1 MTENIDAEV
10 SGDKAPQIR
19 EDLNGAVDRAVHH
32 AMKVGRHGVLVT
44 QHTNTFYTVTLS
56 KDVPTDK
63 STNGG

>member
-1 MTENIDAEV
+1 VTKHLRSV
-10 SGDKAPQIR
+10 
-19 EDLNGAVDRAVHH
+19 
-32 AMKVGRHGVLVT
+32 VGRHGVLVT